1 MPISMTRSTTVNTR
15 PRTPSATSPT
25 DNPPG
30 RAPARSHRL
39 VIAWLL
45 AVSGA
50 AIFAPAALAQR
61 ADPVNSEPVNTQPV
75 AAAGGTRAAR
85 DPAIANQA
93 DARLSDLPIKN
104 ITLYRSGV
112 ASLER
117 RGSVNGSVRI
127 PLRFTAEQVNDIL
140 KSLVVLDLSG
150 KGRVAGVSYGSKEPL
165 SRRLSAFG
173 LDISDSPTTLT
184 LLTRLRGQQVTLLF
198 AQSKAVGTVM
208 GVETRDTVYTGKDGV
223 ATNIKLPW
231 VTLLTDSGLRH
242 FNLADVEGID
252 IADKTLAADLSKALA
267 LIAAQGQD
275 RFKTVDVSLEGEG
288 ARDIALA
295 YIQESPVW
303 KTSYRAV
310 LQDKRDDQKDAKPS
324 MLLQGWAI
332 VENTT
337 DEDWKDVRL
346 SLVSGRPVSFTMN
359 LYEPLYMTRPDVP
372 VPMIAGV
379 MPRVF
384 DAEMAKPG
392 SAPVDA
398 APAPSSMPGARSR
411 QMLKNEAGRGG
422 ASEAKSLAENEMSF
436 SMSAFGSNNGGT
448 SADAV
453 ETGEVFQYRLPQPVT
468 IERQRSAMLQIVGE
482 SLPQRRVSIYSVDR
496 GTNPMRGV
504 ELTNSTALQLLPGPI
519 AVFDEGVYA
528 GDAQINHVAPGDT
541 RLIAY
546 AVDLDVLAAQ
556 KLKDAARVTSVKI
569 VNGVVQVNQRV
580 ERTTTYQFTNKDNK
594 RPRTIVI
601 EHAKTGEELVEPK
614 KPTSETAENYRF
626 EVACAAG
633 AAAELPVKQSR
644 VTSSTMGLLNSDLPT
659 LMRWSQDG
667 VASPKVVEAFKKAV
681 ELQGAFQAAEQKAA
695 ALRKTRSDIDTD
707 QNRIRSNMGSIDRA
721 SDLYKRYVTKLTE
734 QETRVEQLASEISSA
749 EDSARA
755 ANVALETYLSNL
767 STE

>member
-1 MPISMTRSTTVNTR
+1 MSI
-15 PRTPSATSPT
+15 TPAAARTSPT
-25 DNPPG
+25 TSPT
-30 RAPARSHRL
+30 RSPTLATRFAIALL
-39 VIAWLL
+39 VAL
-45 AVSGA
+45 AGTA
-50 AIFAPAALAQR
+50 ALTPLACAQQSEPLDTEPAAR
-61 ADPVNSEPVNTQPV
+61 ANN
-75 AAAGGTRAAR
+75 AAR
-85 DPAIANQA
+85 AKA
-93 DARLSDLPIKN
+93 DAALSDLPIKN

-112 ASLER
+112 ASFER
-117 RGSVNGSVRI
+117 RGSVSGDVRV

-173 LDISDSPTTLT
+173 IDVSDAPSTLV
-184 LLTRLRGQQVTLLF
+184 LLGRLRGQQVTLLF
-198 AQSKAVGTVM
+198 AQSKASGTVM
-208 GVETRDTVYTGKDGV
+208 GIESRDTIYTGKDGV

-231 VTLLTDSGLRH
+231 VTLLTDNGLRTYN
-242 FNLADVEGID
+242 FADVEGLD
-252 IADKTLAADLSKALA
+252 ISDKTLAADLSKALA

-288 ARDIALA
+288 SRDIALA

-359 LYEPLYMTRPDVP
+359 LYEPLYMPRPDVA

-384 DAEMAKPG
+384 DAEMNKPG
-392 SAPVDA
+392 SP
-398 APAPSSMPGARSR
+398 APAPGLAAVPRGSGGRDAAKAAGESAELRSLVATDRAAGSETGYSQAAYAAISSRR
-411 QMLKNEAGRGG
+411 
-422 ASEAKSLAENEMSF
+422 
-436 SMSAFGSNNGGT
+436 
-448 SADAV
+448 ADVV

-504 ELTNSTALQLLPGPI
+504 ELTNSTGLQLLPGPI

-556 KLKDAARVTSVKI
+556 KTGDSSRMTSVKI
-569 VNGVVQVNQRV
+569 VKGVLQMVQRID
-580 ERTTTYQFTNKDNK
+580 RTTTYQFTNKDTK

-601 EHAKTGEELVEPK
+601 EHPKSGEELVEPK

-626 EVACAAG
+626 EVDCAAG
-633 AAAELPVKQSR
+633 AAAELAVKQSR
-644 VTSSTMGLLNSDLPT
+644 VSESTMALLSTDLPT
-659 LMRWSQDG
+659 LTRWSQNG
-667 VASPKVVEAFKKAV
+667 LASPKVVEAFKKAA
-681 ELQGAFQAAEQKAA
+681 ELQAAVQSADEKASNR
-695 ALRKTRSDIDTD
+695 RKARNEIDSD

-721 SDLYKRYVTKLTE
+721 SDLYKRYVAKLTE
-734 QETRVEQLASEISSA
+734 QETRVEQLAGEINAA
-749 EDSARA
+749 EQAATQARA
-755 ANVALETYLSNL
+755 ALENFLSNL